1 MCRSVG
7 HVVADCRYP
16 GLQLDLELDCDGKDF
31 PALRRVAPALP
42 RTPSERKHI
51 LADHHGGVLSMSR
64 ILANLD
70 ARRPNTIAPIALHV
84 TRVGGAAAVCDCGL
98 RGFEVPCQ
106 CPGEGGAA

>member
-1 MCRSVG
+1 
-7 HVVADCRYP
+7 
-16 GLQLDLELDCDGKDF
+16 
-31 PALRRVAPALP
+31 
-42 RTPSERKHI
+42 
-51 LADHHGGVLSMSR
+51 VLSMSR